1 MESPC
6 ILLVAGDDDIVQ
18 DLETNLTLEGY
29 RVHTETDGP
38 SGLERALDES
48 WTLVIVDL
56 ALQGMGGLELL
67 RKLRCRNRDVPVLVI
82 TQPEM
87 NTERVLALR
96 MGADDC
102 LNRPVVDLEF
112 LARVDAL
119 LRRWRWSP
127 SAAFSGTGLGEGN
140 GAVGSMD
147 GAGAGQGNG
156 SSQPTR
162 GPASG
167 RPVFRFDQ
175 IQVDPGARQV
185 FRDGDPVALTPREFD
200 LLLALIESQGDV
212 ISRRDLL
219 EQVWKGS
226 VPPTSR
232 TVDTHMAEL
241 RKKLEEDAA
250 QPRHL
255 LTVRKRGY
263 RFQP

>member
-1 MESPC
+1 MEPLR
-6 ILLVAGDDDIVQ
+6 ILLVLADDEVVR

-29 RVHTETDGP
+29 RVHTANDGP
-38 SGLERALDES
+38 SGLKRALDES
-48 WTLVIVDL
+48 WALIIVDL

-67 RKLRCRNRDVPVLVI
+67 RKLRCRNRDVPVLI
-82 TQPEM
+82 LTQPEM
-87 NTERVLALR
+87 DTERVLALR

-102 LNRPVVDLEF
+102 LTRPVAGLEF

-127 SAAFSGTGLGEGN
+127 SAAVSGTGLGEES
-140 GAVGSMD
+140 GALEAAD
-147 GAGAGQGNG
+147 GAGQANG
-156 SSQPTR
+156 SSDPAG
-162 GPASG
+162 GPAPG
-167 RPVFRFDQ
+167 RPVLRFNQ

-185 FRDGDPVALTPREFD
+185 LRNGEPVALTPREFD
-200 LLLALIESQGDV
+200 LLLALIEKQGDV
-212 ISRRDLL
+212 ISRPDLM
-219 EQVWKGS
+219 EQVWKGA